1 MVLLY
6 KLIWTEG
13 QQKVH
18 LLKMP
23 DHQQQHHYIKVRVLL
38 RISRHW
44 KRVWEGLNCIKLY
57 QPRST
62 HTGNGDDKGLIKEKV
77 N

>member
-1 MVLLY
+1 
-6 KLIWTEG
+6 
-13 QQKVH
+13 
-18 LLKMP
+18 MP
-23 DHQQQHHYIKVRVLL
+23 DHQQQQHRYIMVQDLL
-38 RISRHW
+38 KISRHW

>member
-1 MVLLY
+1 
-6 KLIWTEG
+6 
-13 QQKVH
+13 
-18 LLKMP
+18 MP
-23 DHQQQHHYIKVRVLL
+23 DHQQQDHYKKVLVLL
-38 RISRHW
+38 EISRHW